1 MPRYVSPGR
10 TPSPSRSPSR
20 TTSRD
25 RRTYTDGVY
34 TPSPSPSPP
43 PPAAHSRSRSRR
55 RASPSRSPS
64 RSRSRPRAISSGRS
78 RTRSVSSDSRYYS
91 YSDDDSDSR
100 YTRRSRSRDTVRT
113 GATRSTKER
122 LSSILDTSE
131 STGKEKAANAVKTS
145 LVMLG
150 AIGAASLAAHK
161 LWPKGITY
169 GDKDDWEVEHEE
181 KEASEKKKLKGK
193 LREGR
198 EALEGRRRDG
208 SGGGS
213 GSNGSKGRGD
223 RDPDPDRE
231 RYLRERRRE
240 RPRLPRTMNGDD
252 GAAFWDKRARM
263 PSRDRYD
270 NDDDEPYYPPDPRDQ
285 RYLEGPA
292 PGPSRRPPSQQPRYI
307 EAAPVVIPVAPQ
319 APPPPPAPAPPR
331 SYADS
336 APLVVPS
343 GAGRRD
349 SEGRGPGPGRGRYYI
364 DKDTIIVPSSGERTY
379 VIQRDAPPGQRLRA
393 RGRDGEYYR

>member
-25 RRTYTDGVY
+25 RRVYTDGVY
-34 TPSPSPSPP
+34 TPSPSPSP

-55 RASPSRSPS
+55 RASPSRSPSRS

-91 YSDDDSDSR
+91 YSDDDSR

-113 GATRSTKER
+113 GGTRSTKER

-169 GDKDDWEVEHEE
+169 GEKDDWEIEHEE

-198 EALEGRRRDG
+198 DAIEDERR
-208 SGGGS
+208 GGG
-213 GSNGSKGRGD
+213 GKGRGD
-223 RDPDPDRE
+223 RDRDRDRDPDRE

-240 RPRLPRTMNGDD
+240 RPRLPHSMDGDD
-252 GAAFWDKRARM
+252 GAAFWDKRARI
-263 PSRDRYD
+263 PNQRRYD
-270 NDDDEPYYPPDPRDQ
+270 DDGDDYPYPPGPRDQ

-307 EAAPVVIPVAPQ
+307 EAAPVVVAVAPQ
-319 APPPPPAPAPPR
+319 PPLPPAPAPPR
-331 SYADS
+331 SFADS

-343 GAGRRD
+343 GASRRD

-364 DKDTIIVPSSGERTY
+364 DKDTIVVPSSGERTY
-379 VIQRDAPPGQRLRA
+379 VIQRDAPPGQRVRA
-393 RGRDGEYYR
+393 RGREGDRDGEYYR